1 MHFPFPHLLADIG
14 GTNVRFALAAKPGT
28 AVEPI
33 LASRT
38 GIFADFSAA
47 IVNVLSESPVIPRSL
62 IVCAAGPIAG
72 RRIAMTN
79 APWTIDGP
87 AIAAHFGLE
96 QGLLLNDFEAQAYSL
111 SVLKEDLVHPIGRQ
125 AERQAGAQVILGPGT
140 GLGVAALVSLRN
152 GYYALMSE
160 AGHVDLGPADA
171 EEAAL
176 WPHIDPGPPGRIS
189 AETLLSGAGLM
200 RLHRARLARS
210 GRAIGE
216 PDSAGFNPEVIGHL
230 IEAAHRDKA
239 GEEAATV
246 ALFFK
251 LLARFSSDMAVTFV
265 ARGGVTFAGGILPRL
280 IDLLDVECF
289 RARFENKAPHQNWV
303 RAISTRLIL
312 DEAALLVGLAAIA
325 ASPDSYFIDYA
336 QRAWR

>member
-14 GTNVRFALAAKPGT
+14 GTHVRFALAAKPGT

-33 LASRT
+33 LSSRT
-38 GIFADFSAA
+38 AAFADFSEALA
-47 IVNVLSESPVIPRSL
+47 SVLSQSPVIPRSL
-62 IVCAAGPIAG
+62 IVCAAGPVAG

-87 AIAAHFGLE
+87 AIASHFGLE

-111 SVLKEDLVHPIGRQ
+111 SVLKEELVHPIGSQ
-125 AERQAGAQVILGPGT
+125 TERQAGAQIILGPGT
-140 GLGVAALVSLRN
+140 GLGVAALVSLRK

-160 AGHVDLGPADA
+160 AGHVDLGPADT

-176 WPHIDPGPPGRIS
+176 WPYIDPGPTGRIS

-200 RLHRARLARS
+200 RLHRARLARC
-210 GRAIGE
+210 GRAIVE
-216 PDSAGFNPEVIGHL
+216 PDSAGFDPGAIGHL
-230 IEAAHRDKA
+230 IEAAHRDSF

-246 ALFFK
+246 ALFFT

-265 ARGGVTFAGGILPRL
+265 AHGGVTFAGGILPRM
-280 IDLLDVECF
+280 IDLLDVERF
-289 RARFENKAPHQNWV
+289 RARFEDKAPHRHWV
-303 RAISTRLIL
+303 QAIPTRLIL
-312 DEAALLVGLAAIA
+312 DEAALLAGLAAIA

-336 QRAWR
+336 HRAWR